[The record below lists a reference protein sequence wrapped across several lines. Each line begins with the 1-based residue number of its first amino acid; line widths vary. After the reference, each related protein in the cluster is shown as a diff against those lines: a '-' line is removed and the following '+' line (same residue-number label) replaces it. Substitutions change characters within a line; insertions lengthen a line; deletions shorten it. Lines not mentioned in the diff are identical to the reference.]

1 MNLFGGL
8 LFLQGHITN
17 VALAR
22 QLAGMDAGEADA
34 DDGDQLATMPASADK
49 AAATG
54 SATGCDGRLKSCRA
68 LP

>member
-22 QLAGMDAGEADA
+22 QLAGVDAVDGETEAGP
-34 DDGDQLATMPASADK
+34 GD
-49 AAATG
+49 AAAGG
-54 SATGCDGRLKSCRA
+54 SPCREVA
-68 LP
+68 PDVVTKTCPSSR

>member
-22 QLAGMDAGEADA
+22 QLAGVDAVDGETEAGP
-34 DDGDQLATMPASADK
+34 GD
-49 AAATG
+49 AAAG
-54 SATGCDGRLKSCRA
+54 GAPCREVA
-68 LP
+68 PDVVAKTCPSSR

>member
-22 QLAGMDAGEADA
+22 QLAGVEAVDGATEDGPGDAAGGSQCGEVAP
-34 DDGDQLATMPASADK
+34 DDVTSTCLS
-49 AAATG
+49 
-54 SATGCDGRLKSCRA
+54 SR
-68 LP
+68 

>member
-22 QLAGMDAGEADA
+22 QLAGVDAVDGETE
-34 DDGDQLATMPASADK
+34 DGPGD
-49 AAATG
+49 AAAG
-54 SATGCDGRLKSCRA
+54 GAPCRVVA
-68 LP
+68 PDVVAKTCPSSR

>member
-22 QLAGMDAGEADA
+22 QLAGVDAVDGETDVGPR
-34 DDGDQLATMPASADK
+34 D
-49 AAATG
+49 AAAGG
-54 SATGCDGRLKSCRA
+54 SQCGEVAPDVVAKTCPSSR
-68 LP
+68 

>member
-22 QLAGMDAGEADA
+22 QLAGVDAVDGETEDGPGDA
-34 DDGDQLATMPASADK
+34 TAGGAQCGEVAPGVVTQTCPS
-49 AAATG
+49 
-54 SATGCDGRLKSCRA
+54 SR
-68 LP
+68 

>member
-22 QLAGMDAGEADA
+22 QLAGVDAVDGETEAGP
-34 DDGDQLATMPASADK
+34 GD
-49 AAATG
+49 AAAGG
-54 SATGCDGRLKSCRA
+54 SKCGEVAPDVVAKTCPSSR
-68 LP
+68 

>member
-22 QLAGMDAGEADA
+22 QLAGVDAVDGETE
-34 DDGDQLATMPASADK
+34 DGPGD
-49 AAATG
+49 AAAGGAQCGEVAPGVVTKTCP
-54 SATGCDGRLKSCRA
+54 SNR
-68 LP
+68 

>member
-22 QLAGMDAGEADA
+22 QLAGVDAVDGETG
-34 DDGDQLATMPASADK
+34 DGPED
-49 AAATG
+49 AAAGVSHCGEVAPDIVTKTCP
-54 SATGCDGRLKSCRA
+54 SNR
-68 LP
+68 